1 MRGDLMTPRPAGY
14 RWPLLAAIVAVAM
27 LCAAVG
33 FALTHERVTMRP
45 IAAAAAMPRE
55 QGEAVAQSTVR
66 LWAQQIRDRQDA
78 NVRALTCAA
87 SGPGTDAGK
96 RLAQV
101 GAPGSPIEILGFGE
115 FAEDTAASW
124 SMMVFFFRPGG
135 SDNGKVFHFA
145 VEGDELLLCD
155 ITDPPALQLSEGEG
169 R

>member
-1 MRGDLMTPRPAGY
+1 MTPRPAGY
-14 RWPLLAAIVAVAM
+14 RWPLLTAIVAVVM

-33 FALTHERVTMRP
+33 FTLTHERVTVRP

-66 LWAQQIRDRQDA
+66 LWAHQVGDRQGA

-87 SGPGTDAGK
+87 SGRDTDAGK

-101 GAPGSPIEILGFGE
+101 GAPGSPIEILGFGD
-115 FAEDTAASW
+115 FTEDTASGW
-124 SMMVFFFRPGG
+124 SMLVFFFRPGA

-145 VEGDELLLCD
+145 VEDEELRLCD
-155 ITDPPALQLSEGEG
+155 ITDPPSLG
-169 R
+169 

>member
-14 RWPLLAAIVAVAM
+14 RWPLMAAIVAVVM

-45 IAAAAAMPRE
+45 IAAAAAMPRG

-66 LWAQQIRDRQDA
+66 LWAQQVGDRQGA
-78 NVRALTCAA
+78 NVRALTCSA
-87 SGPGTDAGK
+87 SGPETDAGR

-115 FAEDTAASW
+115 LTEDTATSW

-135 SDNGKVFHFA
+135 SDNGKMFHFA
-145 VEGDELLLCD
+145 VEDDELRLCD
-155 ITDPPALQLSEGEG
+155 ITDPPALQISEGEG